1 MIVRWSG
8 HVSQL
13 LEEVLLQLPGGGQ
26 ITKRVE
32 QLAGLVDG
40 ELPLQGF
47 IEQLLPLLCE
57 LYNAPAAV
65 AWLKSQGAV
74 FGVRYRMDKLLATV
88 AQQQK
93 HERLVQ
99 FAWQHKHAMLVEPAP
114 AANESN
120 LAENVSNNPTDHRLL
135 FAPIIHLKEPMALLE
150 VVLPLLEPELTAAQ
164 KQLYLRSLQLV
175 AERVYGGLRRRMQLP
190 QPQLAQASRELQS
203 LTAELHAVQL
213 QIKRTIEAR
222 LAQFQGWSFG
232 SLAENQ
238 EFAKMLHQL
247 LEACGMRVVCPECG
261 HPAILR
267 CLRVGNAKHGA
278 FVFDHYLETG
288 RTFHGGPTTVPLL
301 KIVAKPARRTGSTT
315 SLPALQEDQ

>member
-1 MIVRWSG
+1 MNVHLGGR
-8 HVSQL
+8 VSQL
-13 LEEVLLQLPGGGQ
+13 LEEVLVQLPGASQATHPVG
-26 ITKRVE
+26 

-57 LYNAPAAV
+57 LYSAPAAV

-99 FAWQHKHAMLVEPAP
+99 FAWQHKHAMLVEPALQ
-114 AANESN
+114 AKDGNSIESQ
-120 LAENVSNNPTDHRLL
+120 SNNPTDHRLL
-135 FAPIIHLKEPMALLE
+135 FAPIIHLTEPMALLE
-150 VVLPLLEPELTAAQ
+150 VVLPQLELELKAPQ

-203 LTAELHAVQL
+203 LTAELHAVQS

-301 KIVAKPARRTGSTT
+301 KVIAKPARRTGTAS
-315 SLPALQEDQ
+315 SPALDGQ